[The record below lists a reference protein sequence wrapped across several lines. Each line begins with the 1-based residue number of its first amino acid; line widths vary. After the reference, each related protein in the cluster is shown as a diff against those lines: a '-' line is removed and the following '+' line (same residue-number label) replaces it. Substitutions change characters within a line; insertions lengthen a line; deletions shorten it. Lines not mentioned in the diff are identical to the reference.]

1 MRWLYRKATID
12 PELRKTFEQYG
23 VGTMQMLLATTN
35 YFQHKGTDIMAQ
47 QVRTDLL
54 PWLTEQYDRA
64 ETKETWSMTTEFLI
78 TVFVLVEI
86 LPSVIHFFK
95 CILL

>member
-1 MRWLYRKATID
+1 MRWLFRKAKID
-12 PELRKTFEQYG
+12 SELRETFEQYG

-35 YFQHKGTDIMAQ
+35 YFQHKGRDIMAQ

-64 ETKETWSMTTEFLI
+64 ETKETWSMTMEFLI
-78 TVFVLVEI
+78 TVFVLIEI
-86 LPSVIHFFK
+86 LSSVIHFFK
-95 CILL
+95 CILF